1 MILKD
6 QIKELPTKP
15 GVYHFLDENGGVL
28 YVGKAKN
35 LKNRLRQYFLRE
47 LGRGPAIVQMVRLAV
62 KIKWLETESEI
73 EAVLLE
79 AEQIQKLKPKYN
91 VRQKDDKSFLVIR
104 ITKKSQKSK
113 VKSQN
118 DNSKFKN
125 VILSETKNLSR
136 SFASAQDDS
145 SRFPCVELVRFRNA
159 DFSDKTAEY
168 FGPYPSGELLKK
180 SLRYLRKVFPFRDCS
195 KTKFN
200 TYRKRGRPCVY
211 GDIRVCTGPCA
222 GYVNEKEYARNI
234 KFLKEFLR
242 GKKVRVIRTLKKEM
256 LDLSRKKHYEEA
268 ANVRNQ
274 FQALNHINDVAIGV
288 RDDLF
293 EASSIMFKRIECY
306 DISNILD
313 QYAVGSMIVFTD
325 GKPDKAEYRK
335 FKVKS
340 SPLRQGYEGQVR
352 LKVGEE
358 KLPNNDLARFE
369 QVLTRRF
376 ANDWPKPDLV
386 IIDGGTTHLEVAK
399 LVLKRYN
406 LSIPSVSISKG
417 PQRLKNDFH
426 FSDSIIAKYFK
437 GNDPLKNVAIMA
449 RDESHRFA
457 ISYYRTLHQK
467 SIYH

>member
-1 MILKD
+1 MMLKD
-6 QIKELPTKP
+6 QIKDLPAKP

-35 LKNRLRQYFLRE
+35 LKNRLRQYFLKE
-47 LGRGPAIVQMVRLAV
+47 LGRGPAIEQMVQLAV

-91 VRQKDDKSFLVIR
+91 VKQKDDKSFLVIK
-104 ITKKSQKSK
+104 ITKNVHRKQSSVLGKSQFFS
-113 VKSQN
+113 
-118 DNSKFKN
+118 
-125 VILSETKNLSR
+125 
-136 SFASAQDDS
+136 
-145 SRFPCVELVRFRNA
+145 CVELVRFRNI

-222 GYVNEKEYARNI
+222 GYVNEKEYERNV

-293 EASSIMFKRIECY
+293 EANSIMFKRIECY
-306 DISNILD
+306 DISNLPAGKAGILD
-313 QYAVGSMIVFTD
+313 QYAVGSMVVFMD
-325 GKPDKAEYRK
+325 GKPDKDEYRK
-335 FKVKS
+335 FKMRDERPKTKDES
-340 SPLRQGYEGQVR
+340 QMR
-352 LKVGEE
+352 
-358 KLPNNDLARFE
+358 LPNNDLARLE
-369 QVLTRRF
+369 QVLDRRF
-376 ANDWPKPDLV
+376 KNDWPKPDLI
-386 IIDGGTTHLEVAK
+386 IIDGGNAQLEVARR
-399 LVLKRYN
+399 VLKRYN
-406 LSIPSVSISKG
+406 LDVPAISISKG
-417 PQRLKNDFH
+417 PQRQKNDFH
-426 FSDSIIAKYFK
+426 FSDSTVAKYFR

-457 ISYYRTLHQK
+457 ISYYRTLHRK
-467 SIYH
+467 GIYK